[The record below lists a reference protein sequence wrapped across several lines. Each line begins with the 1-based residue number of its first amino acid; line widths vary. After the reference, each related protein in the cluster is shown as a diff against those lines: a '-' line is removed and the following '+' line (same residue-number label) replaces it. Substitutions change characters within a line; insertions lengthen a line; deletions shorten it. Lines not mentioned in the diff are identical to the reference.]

1 MVKKPMTMPALTR
14 GDRAI
19 CWIAKYCLY
28 PDGPH
33 KGKPVRLSEAECWQV
48 RQLYDN
54 PDGPDRDTSLSGPLA
69 AYLALL
75 HTCGTEAL
83 QQEFRPHVDVDSW
96 TVWRA
101 TSERLQRVL
110 KRDGEAV
117 ICPRLGKRYPPA
129 AA

>member
-1 MVKKPMTMPALTR
+1 MPSRGQITASPSRFKTTGCAVDAATAKPAGTSAQRSDPSAAVRTGSVVKKPMTMPALTR

-54 PDGPDRDTSLSGPLA
+54 PNGPDRNTMDGVARDLGAFA
-69 AYLALL
+69 A
-75 HTCGTEAL
+75 
-83 QQEFRPHVDVDSW
+83 R
-96 TVWRA
+96 
-101 TSERLQRVL
+101 
-110 KRDGEAV
+110 
-117 ICPRLGKRYPPA
+117 
-129 AA
+129 